1 MHDTRRLPR
10 EGGHLCYTVAGAGPA
25 VLLIHGLG
33 SCAADW
39 TPQIEALAKSHT
51 LIAPDL
57 RGHGA
62 SLAASGVLPI
72 AQHVR
77 DLCDLLAH
85 EGLDEVDVVGL
96 SMGGAV
102 AFQLALES
110 APVVRS
116 LTIVNSAPA
125 FVVRNWRERLMVAQ
139 RFAIVH
145 LLGLPRMA
153 RVLAGRLFPGQDT
166 LQAEFVERFSRNDK
180 ASYLA
185 AMRGLLGWSVQQ
197 RLGEIRCPVLVV
209 AADQDYMP
217 LADKQAYCAEIP
229 DARLVVIENAHHA
242 VTAEHPQA
250 FNRAL
255 TAFLDGN
262 AVGQAA

>member
-1 MHDTRRLPR
+1 MLETRTLPHD
-10 EGGHLCYTVAGAGPA
+10 GGHIRYSLSGQGPA

-33 SCAADW
+33 SCADDW
-39 TPQIEALAKSHT
+39 LPQVQALSAHYT
-51 LIAPDL
+51 VIAPDL

-62 SLAASGVLPI
+62 SSPASGSLPVT
-72 AQHVR
+72 QHAADMVA
-77 DLCDLLAH
+77 LLEH
-85 EGLDEVDVVGL
+85 EGIDKVHLVGL

-102 AFQLALES
+102 TFQLALDQPQRVCS
-110 APVVRS
+110 A
-116 LTIVNSAPA
+116 TITNSAPA

-153 RVLAGRLFPGQDT
+153 KVLAGRLFPQQPE
-166 LQAEFVERFSRNDK
+166 LQSQFIARFSRNDK

-185 AMRGLLGWSVQQ
+185 AMRGLLGWSVGD

-217 LADKQAYCAEIP
+217 LADKKAYCALLP
-229 DARLVVIENAHHA
+229 HAQLAVIENAHHA
-242 VTAEHPQA
+242 VTAEHPKA
-250 FNRAL
+250 FNQLLMDFLASRA
-255 TAFLDGN
+255 
-262 AVGQAA
+262 GQVDA